1 MTGCNGNVIPWNL
14 CFKSRIELMDLAHVF
29 LTPQNSIHRQYE
41 ALRAYFVDRTPAA
54 EVAARFGYTVGSF
67 HQLAHQFR
75 QSPVRQFFAEPPRPG
90 AKASET
96 VQEKIIQLRK
106 QNQSVYDIS
115 EALKKEGVPRTPA
128 AVAAVLQQEGFAK
141 LPRRMD
147 DERPARLKPT
157 AADPADAAP

>member
-1 MTGCNGNVIPWNL
+1 
-14 CFKSRIELMDLAHVF
+14 MDLAHIF
-29 LTPQNSIHRQYE
+29 LTPQNSTQRQYE
-41 ALRAYFVDRTPAA
+41 ALRAYFVDRVSAA
-54 EVAARFGYTVGSF
+54 DVAVRFGYTVGSF
-67 HQLAHQFR
+67 YQLAHQFR
-75 QSPVRQFFAEPPRPG
+75 QSPVRQFFAEPLRAG

-115 EALKKEGVPRTPA
+115 EALEKEGMSRTPA
-128 AVAAVLQQEGFAK
+128 AVAAVLKQEGFAK

-157 AADPADAAP
+157 AANPADAPP